1 MNTKSP
7 DVKTD
12 VEKALSQAG
21 VSDVK
26 VAQDRDKAV
35 ITLSGDVPTGAD
47 KEKADYVTKSVSG
60 SAVVSNQIGVRP
72 VGFEDQAKNIDS
84 NLDSA
89 IEKNFE
95 ASLIYR
101 QFDKDV
107 KYDVKNGVLTLKG
120 DVNSQNKRH
129 DLEKLA
135 ASIPN
140 VQQVV
145 NQLQV
150 KEQRATAT
158 SPN

>member
-7 DVKTD
+7 DVKAD

-21 VSDVK
+21 VEDVK
-26 VAQDRDKAV
+26 VGQDRDKGV
-35 ITLSGDVPTGAD
+35 ITLSGDVTTKED

-72 VGFEDQAKNIDS
+72 TGFETEAKNIDS
-84 NLDSA
+84 NRDAA

-95 ASLIYR
+95 ASLILG
-101 QFDKDV
+101 QLGNDV
-107 KYDVKNGVLTLKG
+107 KCVVKNGVLTLKG
-120 DVNSQNKRH
+120 DVNSQHKRY

-145 NQLQV
+145 NELQV
-150 KEQRATAT
+150 KEQKATST

>member
-21 VSDVK
+21 VNDIK
-26 VAQDRDKAV
+26 VAQDRDKGV
-35 ITLSGDVPTGAD
+35 ITLSGDVPTDAD

-60 SAVVSNQIGVRP
+60 SVVVSNQIGVRP
-72 VGFEDQAKNIDS
+72 AGFENQAKNIDS
-84 NLDSA
+84 NLDAA

-95 ASLIYR
+95 ASLIFK
-101 QFDKDV
+101 QVDKDV
-107 KYDVKNGVLTLKG
+107 KYEVKNGVLTLKG

-158 SPN
+158 SPH

>member
-12 VEKALSQAG
+12 IEKALSQAG
-21 VSDVK
+21 LNDVR
-26 VAQDRDKAV
+26 VAQDRDKGV
-35 ITLSGDVPTGAD
+35 ITLSGDVPTDAD
-47 KEKADYVTKSVSG
+47 KQKADYVTKSVSG

-72 VGFEDQAKNIDS
+72 VGFENQAKSVDS
-84 NLDSA
+84 NLDAA
-89 IEKNFE
+89 IGKNFE
-95 ASLIYR
+95 ASLISR

-107 KYDVKNGVLTLKG
+107 KYDVNNGVLTLKG

-150 KEQRATAT
+150 KEQRAAAT

>member
-21 VSDVK
+21 INDIK
-26 VAQDRDKAV
+26 VAQDRDKGI
-35 ITLSGDVPTGAD
+35 ITLSGDVPTDAD

-72 VGFEDQAKNIDS
+72 AGFESQAKNIDS
-84 NLDSA
+84 SLDAA

-95 ASLIYR
+95 ASLIFK
-101 QFDKDV
+101 QVDKDV

-129 DLEKLA
+129 DLETLA

-140 VQQVV
+140 VQQVI

-150 KEQRATAT
+150 KDQRATAT

>member
-21 VSDVK
+21 INGIK
-26 VAQDRDKAV
+26 VAQDRDKGV
-35 ITLSGDVPTGAD
+35 ITLSGDVLTDSD

-72 VGFEDQAKNIDS
+72 AGFETQAKKMDS
-84 NLDSA
+84 NLDEA
-89 IEKNFE
+89 IEKNFA
-95 ASLIYR
+95 ASLI
-101 QFDKDV
+101 FKKADNDV

-129 DLEKLA
+129 DIEKLA